1 FEPSGFG
8 AFDENKKTKFY
19 SNRKNVFFN
28 SSNGKTVLIREPIL
42 FAEKEFRVVHA
53 VKKPLFN
60 PKFIDNTVVQRTWNP
75 DETSFAL
82 LTSTIFYSGKTS
94 KKLELFA
101 TWIDKIDDGES
112 QNLISQKFEDVY
124 IDEYK
129 LNGLIEKP
137 TVIPNGSDN
146 YILGEIED

>member
-1 FEPSGFG
+1 
-8 AFDENKKTKFY
+8 
-19 SNRKNVFFN
+19 
-28 SSNGKTVLIREPIL
+28 SNGKTVLIREPIL

-82 LTSTIFYSGKTS
+82 LTSTIFYHGKTS
-94 KKLELFA
+94 KKHELFA
-101 TWIDKIDDGES
+101 TWTEIIDDEKS
-112 QNLISQKFEDVY
+112 QNLMPQKFENVF

-129 LNGLIEKP
+129 LNGVIEKQM
-137 TVIPNGSDN
+137 
-146 YILGEIED
+146 